1 MIRVTRVN
9 NQPLAVNSDLI
20 KFVEQTHDTV
30 LTLINGDKIVVRE
43 SLEEVIQRT
52 LEFRRS
58 ILVDVT
64 ATYPA
69 TAATASSQTSNEK
82 QQSDPKVRPE

>member
-1 MIRVTRVN
+1 MIRLTRVN
-9 NQPLAVNSDLI
+9 HQPLAVNSDLI

-43 SLEEVIQRT
+43 SLEEVIRRT

-58 ILVDVT
+58 ILVDST
-64 ATYPA
+64 AAYPA
-69 TAATASSQTSNEK
+69 AAANSCAPAPSAKKPTEA
-82 QQSDPKVRPE
+82 

>member
-1 MIRVTRVN
+1 MIRLTRVN
-9 NQPLAVNSDLI
+9 HQPLAVNSDLI

-43 SLEEVIQRT
+43 SLEEVIRRT

-58 ILVDVT
+58 ILVD
-64 ATYPA
+64 A
-69 TAATASSQTSNEK
+69 TAAYPAGAATACDLTLSAKKPTEA
-82 QQSDPKVRPE
+82 